1 MALGYVL
8 DDVFVRHRPPGP
20 HPERPERLM
29 AARDGLRAAGLE
41 QRGHLVPVRPA
52 REEELGLVHSAGFLG
67 DMSRHLPGKSGW
79 LDGDTYFSPE
89 SWDAALA
96 AAGAAADLSTAV
108 LDGQFRRG
116 LALIRPPGHHAEA
129 DRAMGFCLF
138 NNVAVAAAAARE
150 RGAAR
155 VAVVD
160 WDVHHGNGTQNIFY
174 ADPSVLYLSVHQ
186 YPLYPGTGAAD
197 ETGSGPGLGATINV
211 GLPAGCGDGD
221 VLAAFD
227 RLFVPALTSF
237 APDIILVSA
246 GFDAHRADPLAGLR
260 VTDGGYRAM
269 AQRLCHVADEVA
281 GGRLVALLEGGYD
294 LGALSR
300 SLVEVL
306 EVLEPGDRPAAEE
319 EAPAPSAEGLGAIA
333 RTLAAHGDQAWASGE
348 PSGPDLAGAEAGR
361 APRAPHSMR
370 APRDR

>member
-20 HPERPERLM
+20 HPERPERLV
-29 AARDGLRAAGLE
+29 AARDRLRAAGLE
-41 QRGHLVPVRPA
+41 ARGQLVPVRPA
-52 REEELGLVHSAGFLG
+52 REDELGLVHTSGFIA
-67 DMSRHLPGKSGW
+67 DMSRHVPGKAGW
-79 LDGDTYFSPE
+79 LDADTYFGPE

-96 AAGAAADLSTAV
+96 AAGSAIDLTGAV

-138 NNVAVAAAAARE
+138 NNVAVAAASARA

-174 ADPSVLYLSVHQ
+174 ADPSVMYLSVHQ
-186 YPLYPGTGAAD
+186 YPFYPGTGAAD
-197 ETGSGPGLGATINV
+197 EIGEGKGRGTTINV
-211 GLPAGCGDGD
+211 GLAAGCGDAD
-221 VLAAFD
+221 LLATFD
-227 RLFVPALTSF
+227 RVFVPALIEF
-237 APDIILVSA
+237 EPELVLISA

-260 VTDGGYRAM
+260 VTEAGYRAM
-269 AQRLCHVADEVA
+269 SERLCRVADRVA
-281 GGRLVALLEGGYD
+281 GGRVVALLEGGYD
-294 LGALSR
+294 LGALGR

-306 EVLEPGDRPAAEE
+306 EVLDPQGVERDASRSDPAAGEPGE
-319 EAPAPSAEGLGAIA
+319 PSAEGARAIA
-333 RTLAAHGDQAWASGE
+333 RTLAAH
-348 PSGPDLAGAEAGR
+348 
-361 APRAPHSMR
+361 
-370 APRDR
+370 RDRPWAAQRPEVRSAGPPP

>member
-20 HPERPERLM
+20 HPERPERLL

-41 QRGHLVPVRPA
+41 QRGTLLPVRPA
-52 REEELGLVHSAGFLG
+52 REEELGRVHTAGFLA
-67 DMSRHLPGKSGW
+67 DMSRDLPGKSGW
-79 LDGDTYFSPE
+79 LDPDTYFGPE

-96 AAGAAADLSTAV
+96 ACGAAVDLATGV
-108 LDGQFRRG
+108 LDGRFHRG

-138 NNVAVAAAAARE
+138 NNAAVAAAAARA

-155 VAVVD
+155 VAVLD
-160 WDVHHGNGTQNIFY
+160 WDVHHGNGTQHIFQ
-174 ADPSVLYLSVHQ
+174 ADPSVMYLSVHQ
-186 YPLYPGTGAAD
+186 YPFYPGTGAPTEVGDGA
-197 ETGSGPGLGATINV
+197 GRGATINV
-211 GLPAGCGDGD
+211 GLPAGAGDAEMLD
-221 VLAAFD
+221 AFD
-227 RLFVPALTSF
+227 RVFVPALVGF
-237 APDIILVSA
+237 RPDLLLVSA

-260 VTDGGYRAM
+260 VSDAGYRAM
-269 AQRLCHVADEVA
+269 AERLCGVADLVA

-306 EVLEPGDRPAAEE
+306 EVLDRRGARAEE
-319 EAPAPSAEGLGAIA
+319 AAGAMGAPSAEGRAAVG
-333 RTLAAHGDQAWASGE
+333 RTLAAHQGQAWVE
-348 PSGPDLAGAEAGR
+348 AGARGEEA
-361 APRAPHSMR
+361 ASSA
-370 APRDR
+370 

>member
-1 MALGYVL
+1 VTGLGYVL

-20 HPERPERLM
+20 HPERPERLV
-29 AARDGLRAAGLE
+29 AARDGLRSAGLE
-41 QRGHLVPVRPA
+41 QRGTLMPVRPA
-52 REEELGLVHSAGFLG
+52 REEELGLVHTASFVAE
-67 DMSRHLPGKSGW
+67 MSRHVPGKAGW
-79 LDGDTYFSPE
+79 LDPDTYFGPE

-96 AAGAAADLSTAV
+96 AAGAASDLATAV

-138 NNVAVAAAAARE
+138 NNVAVAAAVARS

-174 ADPSVLYLSVHQ
+174 ADPSVMYLSVHQ
-186 YPLYPGTGAAD
+186 YPFYPGTGAPH
-197 ETGSGPGLGATINV
+197 EIGAGEGRGTTINV

-221 VLAAFD
+221 LLAVFD
-227 RLFVPALTSF
+227 RVFVPALLEF
-237 APDIILVSA
+237 RPDLILVSA

-260 VTDGGYRAM
+260 VTEAGYRAM
-269 AQRLCHVADEVA
+269 AGRLSRAADQVA

-306 EVLEPGDRPAAEE
+306 EVLDGPGGGE
-319 EAPAPSAEGLGAIA
+319 EAAADQPSADGLAAIS
-333 RTLAAHGDQAWASGE
+333 RTLVAHGGQRWASE
-348 PSGPDLAGAEAGR
+348 SLATGDEAVKAARPGR
-361 APRAPHSMR
+361 
-370 APRDR
+370 

>member
-1 MALGYVL
+1 MTGLGYVL

-20 HPERPERLM
+20 HPERPERLV
-29 AARDGLRAAGLE
+29 AARDGLRSAGLE
-41 QRGHLVPVRPA
+41 QRGTLMPVRPA
-52 REEELGLVHSAGFLG
+52 REEELGLVHTASFVAE
-67 DMSRHLPGKSGW
+67 MSRHVPGKAGW
-79 LDGDTYFSPE
+79 LDPDTYFGPE

-96 AAGAAADLSTAV
+96 AAGAASDLATAV
-108 LDGQFRRG
+108 LDGRFRRG

-138 NNVAVAAAAARE
+138 NNVAVAAAVARS

-174 ADPSVLYLSVHQ
+174 ADPAVMYLSVHQ
-186 YPLYPGTGAAD
+186 YPFYPGTGAPH
-197 ETGSGPGLGATINV
+197 EIGSGEGRGTTINV

-221 VLAAFD
+221 LLAVFD
-227 RLFVPALTSF
+227 RVFVPALLQF
-237 APDIILVSA
+237 RPDLILVSA

-260 VTDGGYRAM
+260 VSEAGYRAM
-269 AQRLCHVADEVA
+269 AGRLSRAADQVA

-306 EVLEPGDRPAAEE
+306 EVLDGPEGAGERAA
-319 EAPAPSAEGLGAIA
+319 ADGPSVDGLAAIS
-333 RTLAAHGDQAWASGE
+333 RTLVAHGGQRWASE
-348 PSGPDLAGAEAGR
+348 SLATGDEAAKAARPGR
-361 APRAPHSMR
+361 
-370 APRDR
+370 

>member
-1 MALGYVL
+1 MTGLGYVL

-20 HPERPERLM
+20 HPERPERLV
-29 AARDGLRAAGLE
+29 AARDGLRSAGLE
-41 QRGHLVPVRPA
+41 QRGTLVPVRAA
-52 REEELGLVHSAGFLG
+52 REEELGLVHTASFVAE
-67 DMSRHLPGKSGW
+67 MSRHVPGKAGW
-79 LDGDTYFSPE
+79 LDADTYFGPE

-96 AAGAAADLSTAV
+96 AAGAAVDLSTAV

-138 NNVAVAAAAARE
+138 NNAAVAAAAARS

-174 ADPSVLYLSVHQ
+174 ADRSVMYLSVHQ
-186 YPLYPGTGAAD
+186 YPFYPGTGAPH
-197 ETGSGPGLGATINV
+197 EIGAGEGRGTTINV

-221 VLAAFD
+221 LLTVFD
-227 RLFVPALTSF
+227 RVFVPALLQF
-237 APDIILVSA
+237 RPDLILISA

-260 VTDGGYRAM
+260 VTEAGYRAM
-269 AQRLCHVADEVA
+269 ARRLSLVADQVA

-306 EVLEPGDRPAAEE
+306 GVLDGKGGARDAPGDELD
-319 EAPAPSAEGLGAIA
+319 APSADGLAAIS
-333 RTLAAHGDQAWASGE
+333 RTLVAHGGQRWASE
-348 PSGPDLAGAEAGR
+348 PLAVGDEPARAARPDR
-361 APRAPHSMR
+361 
-370 APRDR
+370 